1 MPDRTFL
8 DTNVLV
14 YAHDQQEPDKRRL
27 AQGPIF
33 EALRTRGACV
43 SAQVLSEFYVTV
55 TRKIKRPLSEA
66 LAMRE
71 VALLSHLDVVDLDST
86 LVLRAIELGQ
96 RWKLNHWDAMIVAAA
111 ERGNCAVVLSEDMSD
126 ELLLGGVTVRNP
138 FR

>member
-1 MPDRTFL
+1 MPDRAFL

-14 YAHDQQEPDKRRL
+14 YAHDQQAPDKRRL
-27 AQGPIF
+27 AQELIF
-33 EALRTRGACV
+33 EALRTRNSCV

-71 VALLSHLDVVDLDST
+71 VALLSHLDVVDLDFT

-111 ERGNCAVVLSEDMSD
+111 ERGNCAFVLSEDMSD
-126 ELLLGGVTVRNP
+126 GLSIGGVTVRNP